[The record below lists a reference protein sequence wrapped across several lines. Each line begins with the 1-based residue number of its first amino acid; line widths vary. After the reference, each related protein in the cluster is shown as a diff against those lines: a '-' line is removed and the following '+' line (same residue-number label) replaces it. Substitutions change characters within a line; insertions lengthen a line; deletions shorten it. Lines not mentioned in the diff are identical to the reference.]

1 MVIRTK
7 RKGQGSCNLEASV
20 DKGTGLDVPRCTA
33 EKPECSVA
41 RIGRPSGGPREHKH
55 DLEKGLVVYGNT
67 GLRED
72 GGEERTSETR
82 SERRD
87 RGSSPYG
94 TATPR
99 VKVALRKECPSIR
112 SETSQAEG

>member
-41 RIGRPSGGPREHKH
+41 RIGRPSVGPREHKH

-67 GLRED
+67 GLREE
-72 GGEERTSETR
+72 GKEKGLPKRGANAETEGR
-82 SERRD
+82 AHTGLRR
-87 RGSSPYG
+87 RGS
-94 TATPR
+94 R
-99 VKVALRKECPSIR
+99 
-112 SETSQAEG
+112 

>member
-20 DKGTGLDVPRCTA
+20 DKGTGLDVPRYTA

-55 DLEKGLVVYGNT
+55 DLEKGLVV
-67 GLRED
+67 
-72 GGEERTSETR
+72 
-82 SERRD
+82 
-87 RGSSPYG
+87 
-94 TATPR
+94 
-99 VKVALRKECPSIR
+99 
-112 SETSQAEG
+112 